1 MFLAINGL
9 VILDVVVDEAELV
22 VLEGEA
28 LDPLPHP
35 HHLVQHLPAKTDNLE
50 KDFFFGGGGG
60 LGISVSVI
68 LFYCFIL

>member
-50 KDFFFGGGGG
+50 KDFFFGGGG
-60 LGISVSVI
+60 LGIPVSVI